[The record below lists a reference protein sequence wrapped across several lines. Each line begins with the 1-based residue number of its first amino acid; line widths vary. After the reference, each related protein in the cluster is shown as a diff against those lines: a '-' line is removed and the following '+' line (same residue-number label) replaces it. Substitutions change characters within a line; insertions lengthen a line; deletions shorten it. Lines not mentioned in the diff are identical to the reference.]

1 MGKGGGQRGRV
12 RSIFSVI
19 IAFLEVLMGIIIPA
33 LTALYML
40 QPRGGS
46 LTETEMHVVCA
57 LDGYDPLRPS
67 ICNLAYSAIMAVIC
81 GGLIIA
87 LELATLFDKKSPVT
101 WTVLLHLIV
110 TLWFLI
116 LACVLSR
123 FGVAAQ
129 NTELTQNVY
138 RLQRTFIIVLPW
150 ITSIAGLVGTWITCT
165 MQPS

>member
-67 ICNLAYSAIMAVIC
+67 ICNLAYSAIVRDRTKTLDFFNFEGGGGIC
-81 GGLIIA
+81 A
-87 LELATLFDKKSPVT
+87 LLRPA
-101 WTVLLHLIV
+101 
-110 TLWFLI
+110 
-116 LACVLSR
+116 
-123 FGVAAQ
+123 
-129 NTELTQNVY
+129 
-138 RLQRTFIIVLPW
+138 
-150 ITSIAGLVGTWITCT
+150 
-165 MQPS
+165 